1 MGDYHVHLH
10 PHAVEPA
17 PPPGDFSFGLI
28 EAYVEAAADRGVAEV
43 GFTEHLYRFT
53 EAATP
58 LGRFWERESRTDLG
72 EQSQRFVAVERILSL
87 EAYCAAVVEARERGL
102 PVLLG
107 LEVDFFPDS
116 IDDVL
121 EVLAPYRWDYLIGS
135 VHWIGGWA
143 LDHPE
148 VQAEFERRGVDKAYE
163 QYFELVT
170 QLAAS
175 GVVDVLGHVDV
186 VKKFG
191 HRASRERLDLY
202 EEVARAAAASGTA
215 VEVSS
220 AGLRRPVNEIYPSP
234 SFLRV
239 LREAGVPITIA
250 SDAHR
255 PANTGIGL
263 SEAIDAARTAGYQER
278 LAFRA
283 REARSLPL

>member
-10 PHAVEPA
+10 PHAPESG
-17 PPPGDFSFGLI
+17 PPPGDFSLGLI
-28 EAYVEAAADRGVAEV
+28 EAYVEAAGSRGVAEV

-53 EAATP
+53 EAATA
-58 LGRFWERESRTDLG
+58 LGRFWERESRADLA
-72 EQSQRFVAVERILSL
+72 EQSERFVAIERTLGL
-87 EAYCAAVVEARERGL
+87 EAYCAAVVDAKQRNL

-121 EVLAPYRWDYLIGS
+121 ELLAPYPWDFLIGS

-143 LDHPE
+143 LDHPD
-148 VQAEFERRGVDKAYE
+148 VRAEFGRRGVDHAYE

-175 GVVDVLGHVDV
+175 GAVDVLGHVDV

-202 EEVARAAAASGTA
+202 DEVARAAAASGTA

-234 SFLRV
+234 SFLRI
-239 LREAGVPITIA
+239 LREAGVAITIA

-255 PANTGIGL
+255 PANTAIGR
-263 SEAIDAARTAGYQER
+263 SEAIDAARTAGYRER